1 MIKSSVKKVAKRRGR
16 PALKPVSDV
25 EGEEAITWPKKRG
38 SPAKNLSETVVPA
51 RKTRSALAENN
62 I

>member
-1 MIKSSVKKVAKRRGR
+1 MKNA
-16 PALKPVSDV
+16 PEAT
-25 EGEEAITWPKKRG
+25 EEIDTVIWPKKRG
-38 SPAKNLSETVVPA
+38 RPAKNLSETVAPA